1 MATDGCYSTVVI
13 VLGVAAADNDVF
25 IQLLSVCIPWLV
37 PAGVVVFVL
46 VVFVLVIFVLVV
58 LVVLVG
64 TVHSAGISTLSV
76 GCRGAR

>member
-37 PAGVVVFVL
+37 PAGVVVVTLVVL
-46 VVFVLVIFVLVV
+46 VVLVILVV

-64 TVHSAGISTLSV
+64 THSAGISTLSV